1 MGFDD
6 LFKHGKDRHYGDHG
20 YNGGHQNSYQSP
32 LGGIQKFQYFFEKLK
47 NNRKWLKLIVIAVIV
62 AFIIAVTIVIGLI
75 TLFAPLIGKLF
86 GAIQKNGISGL
97 VETVRPWLDLLW
109 SGSGK

>member
-6 LFKHGKDRHYGDHG
+6 LFKHGKDRHYDDHG
-20 YNGGHQNSYQSP
+20 YRGGHPNSYHSH

-47 NNRKWLKLIVIAVIV
+47 NNRKWLKLIVIAALV
-62 AFIIAVTIVIGLI
+62 AFIVTVIIVIGLI
-75 TLFAPLIGKLF
+75 TMFVPLIGQLF
-86 GAIQKNGISGL
+86 GAIQINGISGL
-97 VETVRPWLDLLW
+97 VEMVRPWLDLLW

>member
-6 LFKHGKDRHYGDHG
+6 LFKHGKDRHYDDHG
-20 YNGGHQNSYQSP
+20 YNGGHRNSHH
-32 LGGIQKFQYFFEKLK
+32 GGIQKYLYLFEKLK
-47 NNRKWLKLIVIAVIV
+47 SNRKWLKILTIVAIVAVIV
-62 AFIIAVTIVIGLI
+62 VVIIVIGLVTI
-75 TLFAPLIGKLF
+75 FIPLIGKLF
-86 GAIQKNGISGL
+86 GAIQKNGVSGL